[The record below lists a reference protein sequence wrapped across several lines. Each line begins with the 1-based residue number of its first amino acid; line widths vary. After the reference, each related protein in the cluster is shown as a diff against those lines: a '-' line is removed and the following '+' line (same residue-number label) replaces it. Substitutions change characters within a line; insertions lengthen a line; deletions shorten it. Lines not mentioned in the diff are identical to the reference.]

1 MSTVIKYITSGGLYI
16 LVGVWSFFQV
26 LEYKYY
32 TRVEQYDTIV
42 ENMKICKQK
51 YGELLLKMRQLE
63 DRVDELEDILL
74 EHNLEGGEED
84 LGEEDLEEEE
94 TLSLDAEALKKVE
107 LNEVANEIVEELN
120 EVKELAN
127 EIVEEELSEVKA
139 LSAAT
144 NEIVVE
150 ELSEVANEIVEELNE
165 VKALSEVTNEIVE
178 ELNEVKELSEVTN
191 EIVVDEEL
199 SAAIVEE
206 EEDEMVDIS
215 EETYPIKNQAQNK
228 KGWLKTILFM

>member
-63 DRVDELEDILL
+63 NRVDELEDILL
-74 EHNLEGGEED
+74 EHNLED
-84 LGEEDLEEEE
+84 LNANEIVVKEEEDLEEESLDE
-94 TLSLDAEALKKVE
+94 EILSLDSEALNKAEEEEEEEE
-107 LNEVANEIVEELN
+107 LNEVANEIAELN
-120 EVKELAN
+120 AN
-127 EIVEEELSEVKA
+127 EIAEL
-139 LSAAT
+139 
-144 NEIVVE
+144 N
-150 ELSEVANEIVEELNE
+150 EVANEIAELN
-165 VKALSEVTNEIVE
+165 ANEIA
-178 ELNEVKELSEVTN
+178 ELNANEIAEVNANEIAEVKEE
-191 EIVVDEEL
+191 D
-199 SAAIVEE
+199 
-206 EEDEMVDIS
+206 DEMVDIS
-215 EETYPIKNQAQNK
+215 EETYPIKNQVQNK